1 MGGLFGGSNQSQSTN
16 QSSAYNQNYGNSV
29 ANLNGTAAQTGTA
42 ASAISAL
49 LGNGGTAAQQ
59 AGFNNFKNSSGYNF
73 DLQQGANAITGNAAA
88 NGLLNSGSTLKA
100 LNNYG
105 QNTANNFLQQ
115 YIAAQSGLAG
125 LGIQANNSI
134 NGAGQVATSNGQST
148 SSGKGGLGN
157 SGGSIGGALV
167 GTFI

>member
-1 MGGLFGGSNQSQSTN
+1 MSNFLGGNSSSSSSNQNFGAASSGLGST
-16 QSSAYNQNYGNSV
+16 V
-29 ANLNGTAAQTGTA
+29 DQTGSA

-59 AGFNNFKNSSGYNF
+59 TAFNNAKNSSGYNF
-73 DLQQGANAITGNAAA
+73 NLQQGTDAITGNAAT

-100 LNNYG
+100 VSNYG

-115 YIAAQSGLAG
+115 YIQNQSGLAG

-134 NGAGQVATSNGQST
+134 NGAGQTSNG
-148 SSGKGGLGN
+148 SGKQGLG
-157 SGGSIGGALV
+157 L
-167 GTFI
+167 